1 MVWLEV
7 SIETD
12 GEAAEAVAE
21 ALRPLA
27 HQNSVALEQRG
38 DESSLDPDA
47 LEPTVTV
54 KIYVPEDDDTP
65 AFRRRVEEILYHL
78 NRLYPVPP
86 PVFRHLAEA
95 DWANAW
101 KAHYHPFRIGR
112 RLLVRPSWWDDEDQ
126 VAGGQEQGASD
137 TEAEGQRGR
146 GDWEIS
152 QSTITNPQSEVARPG
167 DIILR
172 LDPGMAFGTGLH
184 PTTQTCLQALEDVVT
199 PGMRVLD
206 VGTGSGIL
214 AIAAARLG
222 ASAVV
227 AVDTDAVAVKTA
239 KSNAAQNGVG
249 QQIDV
254 WQGSLASVPTG
265 AWDVVVVNILA
276 TVVVELLVNG
286 GLMNYVAPTGYLILS
301 GIIDQQAADVRQAV
315 RKVGGKVTQT
325 FAVRDWVTYVVQRDD
340 VQPDS

>member
-27 HQNSVALEQRG
+27 YQNSVALEQRG
-38 DESSLDPDA
+38 DETSLDPDA

-54 KIYVPEDDDTP
+54 KIYVPEEDDTP

-86 PVFRHLAEA
+86 PTFRHLAEA

-112 RLLVRPSWWDDEDQ
+112 RLLVRPSWWDEE
-126 VAGGQEQGASD
+126 EQGGSGAEEQGSY
-137 TEAEGQRGR
+137 EAAVE
-146 GDWEIS
+146 
-152 QSTITNPQSEVARPG
+152 RPG
-167 DIILR
+167 DIVLR

-184 PTTQTCLQALEDVVT
+184 PTTQTCLQALETVVT

-222 ASAVV
+222 AAAVV
-227 AVDTDAVAVKTA
+227 GVDTDAVAVKTA
-239 KSNAAQNGVG
+239 KANAAQNGVS
-249 QQIDV
+249 QLVEV
-254 WQGSLASVPTG
+254 WQGSLASVSVEE
-265 AWDVVVVNILA
+265 WDVVVVNILA
-276 TVVVELLVNG
+276 TVVIELLANG
-286 GLMNYVAPTGYLILS
+286 GLMNYVAPDGYLILS
-301 GIIDQQAADVRQAV
+301 GIIDQQAADVIKAV
-315 RKVGGKVTQT
+315 EAVGGKVIQT
-325 FAVRDWVTYVVQRDD
+325 FAVRDWVTYLVQHNR
-340 VQPDS
+340 

>member
-27 HQNSVALEQRG
+27 YQNSVALEQRG

-54 KIYVPEDDDTP
+54 KIYVPEEDDTP
-65 AFRRRVEEILYHL
+65 TFRRRVEEILYHL

-86 PVFRHLAEA
+86 PTFRHLAEA

-112 RLLVRPSWWDDEDQ
+112 RLLVRPSWWDEEEQ
-126 VAGGQEQGASD
+126 KEQRSGGAEEQG
-137 TEAEGQRGR
+137 GY
-146 GDWEIS
+146 
-152 QSTITNPQSEVARPG
+152 EVVMEKPG
-167 DIILR
+167 DIVLR

-184 PTTQTCLQALEDVVT
+184 PTTQTCLQALEEVVT
-199 PGMRVLD
+199 PGVRVLD

-222 ASAVV
+222 AAAVV
-227 AVDTDAVAVKTA
+227 GVDTDAVAVKTA

-249 QQIDV
+249 KQIEV
-254 WQGSLASVPTG
+254 WQGSLASVP
-265 AWDVVVVNILA
+265 AAEWDVVVVNILA
-276 TVVVELLVNG
+276 TVVIELLANG
-286 GLMNYVAPTGYLILS
+286 GLMDYVAPTGHLILS
-301 GIIDQQAADVRQAV
+301 GIIDQQAADVTQAV
-315 RKVGGKVTQT
+315 RAVGGKGKKT
-325 FAVRDWVTYVVQRDD
+325 FAVRDWVTYVVQHDA
-340 VQPDS
+340 V

>member
-27 HQNSVALEQRG
+27 YQNSVALEQRG
-38 DESSLDPDA
+38 DETSLDPDA

-54 KIYVPEDDDTP
+54 KIYVPEEDDTP

-86 PVFRHLAEA
+86 PTFRHLAEA

-112 RLLVRPSWWDDEDQ
+112 RLLVRPSWWDEE
-126 VAGGQEQGASD
+126 EQGGNGAEEQGSY
-137 TEAEGQRGR
+137 EAAVE
-146 GDWEIS
+146 
-152 QSTITNPQSEVARPG
+152 RPG
-167 DIILR
+167 DIVLR

-184 PTTQTCLQALEDVVT
+184 PTTQTCLQALETVVT

-222 ASAVV
+222 AAAVV
-227 AVDTDAVAVKTA
+227 GVDTDAVAVKTA
-239 KSNAAQNGVG
+239 KVNAAQNGVS
-249 QQIDV
+249 QLVEV
-254 WQGSLASVPTG
+254 WQGSLASVSVEE
-265 AWDVVVVNILA
+265 WDVVVVNILA
-276 TVVVELLVNG
+276 TVVIELLANG
-286 GLMNYVAPTGYLILS
+286 GLMNYVAPDGYLILS
-301 GIIDQQAADVRQAV
+301 GIIDQQAADVIKAV
-315 RKVGGKVTQT
+315 EAVGGKVIQT
-325 FAVRDWVTYVVQRDD
+325 FAVRDWVTYLVQHNR
-340 VQPDS
+340 